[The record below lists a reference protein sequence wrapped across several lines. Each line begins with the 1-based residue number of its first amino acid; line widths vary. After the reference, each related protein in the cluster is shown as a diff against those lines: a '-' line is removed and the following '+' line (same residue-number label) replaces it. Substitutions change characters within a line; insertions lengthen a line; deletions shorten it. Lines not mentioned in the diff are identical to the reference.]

1 MVFGPKLDTA
11 AVLGSLTITLG
22 IVVIQLFSSTSS
34 HQRMVLVKEQN
45 ILATIIQNNLTQQNK
60 IQTHVETVVFCHLRF
75 FQIKYIPNINAIP
88 ISD

>member
-1 MVFGPKLDTA
+1 
-11 AVLGSLTITLG
+11 
-22 IVVIQLFSSTSS
+22 
-34 HQRMVLVKEQN
+34 MVLVKEQD